1 MTFDTTSN
9 ATLTVKTRYP
19 QQTTDVTYQQGS
31 NVIFYRTFDAFEYMY
46 KNFDGNLLIQFCY
59 RKGSEDGGKLV
70 FINMLSGQ
78 PRFSVNPEFGRQK
91 NFKWHNNQLF
101 VVFPYGEFAI
111 NEEGKL
117 ADRSAFLRA
126 WVKTGSID
134 IIPPLR
140 ELFENI
146 DQSYDALLWYQCELD
161 SYIYSHQRHLHA
173 LTKISEALK
182 LKGEI
187 CEYQKDYY
195 RAFRSYTLAIKL
207 NPHLDIQK
215 NLDRVASHLHPDLID
230 SVNMALGLY
239 ANAMIRMN
247 KDVKNTAYKKYSV
260 K

>member
-1 MTFDTTSN
+1 MPTDPLTP
-9 ATLTVKTRYP
+9 TLTVTACYRT
-19 QQTTDVTYQQGS
+19 QQTEVIYRRGEQ
-31 NVIFYRTFDAFEYMY
+31 VIFQRIFHAFE
-46 KNFDGNLLIQFCY
+46 
-59 RKGSEDGGKLV
+59 
-70 FINMLSGQ
+70 
-78 PRFSVNPEFGRQK
+78 
-91 NFKWHNNQLF
+91 
-101 VVFPYGEFAI
+101 
-111 NEEGKL
+111 
-117 ADRSAFLRA
+117 
-126 WVKTGSID
+126 
-134 IIPPLR
+134 
-140 ELFENI
+140 
-146 DQSYDALLWYQCELD
+146 CELD
-161 SYIYSHQRHLHA
+161 SYIYSHQGHLHA